1 MREGTPFDPVA
12 VVRIRTM
19 LEMGLVGLKEIIAWA
34 DAWVMKLDDSP
45 LWLLEMCTAPDV
57 ATAVGLIYGIPMLPI
72 PATPEERRAENA
84 DHLACLF
91 LRHRRGGLSWGEFLF
106 QGGQYLDRAG
116 GPWPC
121 ETFFMQLNL
130 LERMG
135 FPEDLVRA
143 QREDIEHEL
152 REALERM
159 ESAHRQ
165 FEAEARGA

>member
-57 ATAVGLIYGIPMLPI
+57 ATAAGLLRSIPMLPL
-72 PATPEERRAENA
+72 PATPEESRAEDA

-91 LRHRRGGLSWGEFLF
+91 LRHRRGELSWGEFLF
-106 QGGQYLDRAG
+106 QAGQYTDSAG
-116 GPWPC
+116 GWC
-121 ETFFMQLNL
+121 EEFFMRRDL

-135 FPEDLVRA
+135 YPEPMVQS
-143 QREDIEHEL
+143 QREEFEERL
-152 REALERM
+152 QEALKRV

-165 FEAEARGA
+165 FEAETRGD